1 MDLPAL
7 EVDTTALFYTV
18 KGRRVYGGG
27 GIIPDIFVPM
37 DTTRATKFYINCNK
51 KAVQMRFASSVF
63 DRYRSTLA
71 SFDDFSSLERW
82 MDSVNIERHFLDYAA
97 SVEKMVPKPGEWEET
112 RSYMM
117 PQIKALVG
125 RYSKMGDEA
134 FYRFYLPVD
143 DTILAALKNSSI
155 VE

>member
-1 MDLPAL
+1 
-7 EVDTTALFYTV
+7 
-18 KGRRVYGGG
+18 
-27 GIIPDIFVPM
+27 
-37 DTTRATKFYINCNK
+37 
-51 KAVQMRFASSVF
+51 MRFASSVF

-82 MDSVNIERHFLDYAA
+82 MDSVNIERQFLDYAA